1 MGLIRLPLNGNPNSS
16 MGLIAH
22 AGRVLGASFSYDGT
36 MVFTAGASDYGI
48 MSWQV
53 HNSQLLLV

>member
-1 MGLIRLPLNGNPNSS
+1 

-53 HNSQLLLV
+53 HNRQLLLVYMLLVCEALRY